1 MWRRQKKNQAT
12 SHPSLGPSY
21 KLWNEMRDMKQH
33 QINGGTMPRPT
44 TVNKREND
52 LNKSAWCGEKWPNW
66 ERSTTETT
74 LSFL

>member
-1 MWRRQKKNQAT
+1 ME
-12 SHPSLGPSY
+12 
-21 KLWNEMRDMKQH
+21 WNVRDMKQH

-52 LNKSAWCGEKWPNW
+52 LNKSAWCGKKWPNW